1 MTDADDAAA
10 SQDAARVLELR
21 HVHAGYDGVRVLH
34 DVSLAVTRG
43 EVLALLGSNGAGKST
58 LLKVAGGRLSPT
70 HGSVWLDG
78 RDVTGASPEQLVRM
92 GVCTIPEG
100 RGVFPNLTVAENLQM
115 WTYGGASRR
124 DVEEVAYTRF
134 PRLGERTGQLAGT
147 LSGGEQQMLAMSR
160 VLSTNPRV
168 LLLDEISMGLAP
180 TIVAELYG
188 IVAQLVGEGRTIL
201 LVEQFAHTALEIA
214 NRAAIV
220 TQGRV
225 AVEGTPADVA
235 AALGDAYFRGS
246 AS

>member
-1 MTDADDAAA
+1 
-10 SQDAARVLELR
+10 
-21 HVHAGYDGVRVLH
+21 
-34 DVSLAVTRG
+34 
-43 EVLALLGSNGAGKST
+43 
-58 LLKVAGGRLSPT
+58 
-70 HGSVWLDG
+70 
-78 RDVTGASPEQLVRM
+78 M

-100 RGVFPNLTVAENLQM
+100 RGVFPNLTVAENLLM

-124 DVEEVAYTRF
+124 DVEEAAYARF
-134 PRLGERTGQLAGT
+134 PTLGGRTGQLAGT

-160 VLSTNPRV
+160 ALSTNPRV

-188 IVAQLVGEGRTIL
+188 IVAQLVGEGRSIL

-214 NRAAIV
+214 DRAAIV

-225 AVEGTPADVA
+225 EVEGTPAEVA
-235 AALGDAYFRGS
+235 AALGDAYLRGN